1 MRTAETDTYDA
12 VVVGARVAGSATAL
26 HLARRGHRV
35 LVVDRAR
42 FPSDTLSTHGL
53 ARTGVVQLHRWG
65 LLDAVLASGAPP
77 TRQVVFHHDG
87 ASTSL
92 TVKDRHGVDH
102 VIAPR
107 RYVLDKIVVDAAA
120 AAGAEIREATTVTE
134 VLRDGAGRVTGV
146 ALRTPEGTRRARG
159 RVVIG
164 ADGLLSGIARRV
176 GAPVVEAHAAGGAV
190 HFAYFRGD
198 WPAMEYYAADGGTA
212 GIFPTN
218 DGDACIWVSNPA
230 DTALRHRRATDDLA
244 GTFESLVAETAPEL
258 LPRLAGV
265 ARTSPIHGMIGLPN
279 HRRQAVGDGW
289 ALVGDA
295 AYHRDAITGHGI
307 SDAFRD
313 AELLADALHRTWT
326 GHADEAAA
334 LDRYAAEQHR
344 LMREIFDLTLAF
356 VEFPPAERFI
366 ELQKELGRAIERQAA
381 ELATWDA
388 DAPASP
394 VGARAVAAAAT
405 AADPATAVA

>member
-1 MRTAETDTYDA
+1 MRTVDTDTYDA

-42 FPSDTLSTHGL
+42 FPSDTLSTHAL

-65 LLDAVLASGAPP
+65 LLDAVLASGAPAI
-77 TRQVVFHHDG
+77 RQVVFHRAG

-107 RYVLDKIVVDAAA
+107 RQVLDQILVDAAA
-120 AAGAEIREATTVTE
+120 AAGAEIREATTVTD
-134 VLRDGAGRVTGV
+134 VVRDGSGRVTGV
-146 ALRTPEGTRRARG
+146 TLRTPEGTRQARG
-159 RVVIG
+159 RIVIG
-164 ADGLLSGIARRV
+164 ADGLRSGIARRV
-176 GAPVVEAHAAGGAV
+176 GAPIVEAHAAGGAV
-190 HFAYFRGD
+190 HYAYFRGD
-198 WPAMEYYAADGGTA
+198 WPAMEYYAADGGSA
-212 GIFPTN
+212 GIFPTH
-218 DGDACIWVSNPA
+218 DADACIWVSNPA
-230 DTALRHRRATDDLA
+230 DTARRQRRANDDLVGA
-244 GTFESLVAETAPEL
+244 FESLVAATTPEL
-258 LPRLAGV
+258 LPRLSA
-265 ARTSPIHGMIGLPN
+265 ARRTSPVHGMVGLPN
-279 HRRQAVGDGW
+279 HRRRPVGDGW

-326 GHADEAAA
+326 GAADEGAA
-334 LDRYAAEQHR
+334 LDGYAAEQHR

-356 VEFPPAERFI
+356 VEFPPADRFI
-366 ELQKELGRAIERQAA
+366 ELQKDLGRAIERQAA
-381 ELATWDA
+381 ELATWD
-388 DAPASP
+388 DAPATP
-394 VGARAVAAAAT
+394 VTPAT
-405 AADPATAVA
+405 PAIAADPATAVA